1 MIAAGTFLP
10 RVYLAGPS
18 VFHPDAEEYG
28 RKLQDKCLFAGLQ
41 GCFPLD
47 NEITGATPRQIAE
60 AIWRMNVDLID
71 LCHAMIADISPFR
84 GPHMDPGTAWE
95 IGYGVAKGLKVYAWT
110 SDFTCLL
117 ERTRRHIGN
126 DPSDRHALDS
136 QGWAIEDFGL
146 IENLMI
152 ALSASI
158 YRTADEAIAACAAD
172 LRKNL
177 R

>member
-1 MIAAGTFLP
+1 
-10 RVYLAGPS
+10 
-18 VFHPDAEEYG
+18 
-28 RKLQDKCLFAGLQ
+28 
-41 GCFPLD
+41 
-47 NEITGATPRQIAE
+47 
-60 AIWRMNVDLID
+60 MNIDMID
-71 LCHAMIADISPFR
+71 LCHAMIADISPFH
-84 GPHMDPGTAWE
+84 GPHTALPGRSA
-95 IGYGVAKGLKVYAWT
+95 IGVAKGLKVYAWT
-110 SDFTCLL
+110 SDFACLL

-126 DPSDRHALDS
+126 EPSDRHALDS